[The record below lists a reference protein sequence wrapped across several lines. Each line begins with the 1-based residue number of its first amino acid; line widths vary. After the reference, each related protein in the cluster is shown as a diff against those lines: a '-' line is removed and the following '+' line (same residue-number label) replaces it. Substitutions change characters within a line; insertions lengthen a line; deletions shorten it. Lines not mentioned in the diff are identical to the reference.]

1 MKRREFLILPAR
13 TLGGYLLAST
23 LAGEPFL
30 AQAQQAKAPDIKI
43 PLKFFT
49 AQEAAVVSAM
59 TERIFPTDA
68 NGAGARE
75 AGVVIF
81 IDRQLAGPYGH
92 DKYRYTK
99 GPWVESIPEH
109 GYQGQSNPRQI
120 YREGIIQLGNFATL
134 GAAEQDQALIA
145 IEKTTFF
152 QMVRTH
158 TLEGMFCD
166 PLHGGNADMVGWRL
180 IGYPGPVMAYRH
192 EIEKYRGV
200 PYPKVEPQSLEQLL
214 GRKVPAWED
223 EPV

>member
-23 LAGEPFL
+23 LAGESLF
-30 AQAQQAKAPDIKI
+30 AQTPPVAGPDVKI

-120 YREGIIQLGNFATL
+120 YRAGIAQLGNFATL

>member
-49 AQEAAVVSAM
+49 APEAAVVSAM

-120 YREGIIQLGNFATL
+120 YREGITQLGNFATL